1 MRLTKRKENFESVL
15 HILHVRELLTDDY
28 IKYNLYVEKCLNR
41 LQQYEDLF
49 EQMDKETFG
58 LMEMVNITDKII
70 EIGKGE

>member
-1 MRLTKRKENFESVL
+1 MRLTKRKENVENT
-15 HILHVRELLTDDY
+15 LHVCELLTDDY